1 MKKECSKG
9 RHQLWSPLEIPEICE
24 DTHLRPYQYMY
35 GRYKFD
41 GVTQRTLSSVANL
54 YMKFS
59 STSNLFHELTTTTN
73 NNNNSTSNGYGTR
86 SNVDNSII
94 SSDNVNSRG
103 DDTLERLNNN
113 NTTLPRSSI
122 YSLIDNPMATSNH
135 STNTT
140 PAKSPPLS
148 SSSPMNNNNY
158 YNNNKGESK
167 STDIVG
173 RSTDIGIYS
182 PLGAYEEDDDNGD
195 DDDDDDDDDEFDM
208 SKMTTSEEASMFRGI
223 DRLKIIYDI
232 LISKTDHCCKLD
244 IRKLLKHKCIV
255 AFMPM
260 HDLVDVYNLQL
271 NWLTFFTPP
280 WKQPNTLI
288 RNYFGK
294 YII

>member
-1 MKKECSKG
+1 LKKECSKG

-59 STSNLFHELTTTTN
+59 STSNLFHDLTTTTTTTT

-103 DDTLERLNNN
+103 DDTTLERLNNN

-122 YSLIDNPMATSNH
+122 YSLIDNPIATSNN
-135 STNTT
+135 SSNTT
-140 PAKSPPLS
+140 PAKSPPPS
-148 SSSPMNNNNY
+148 S
-158 YNNNKGESK
+158 YNNNSYRGESK

-173 RSTDIGIYS
+173 RSTDIGIFS
-182 PLGAYEEDDDNGD
+182 PLGAYEEDGD
-195 DDDDDDDDDEFDM
+195 DDDDNDDNDDDDEFDM

>member
-1 MKKECSKG
+1 
-9 RHQLWSPLEIPEICE
+9 
-24 DTHLRPYQYMY
+24 MY

-59 STSNLFHELTTTTN
+59 STSDLFHELTTTTTTNSSSN
-73 NNNNSTSNGYGTR
+73 NTSNGG
-86 SNVDNSII
+86 NSSSR

-103 DDTLERLNNN
+103 DDILVRLNNN
-113 NTTLPRSSI
+113 NTHPRSSI
-122 YSLIDNPMATSNH
+122 YSLIDNPLATSNN
-135 STNTT
+135 SSNTT
-140 PAKSPPLS
+140 PAKSPLS
-148 SSSPMNNNNY
+148 SSSSSPTNNNNNY
-158 YNNNKGESK
+158 KGESK
-167 STDIVG
+167 GTDVVG
-173 RSTDIGIYS
+173 GSTDIGIYS
-182 PLGAYEEDDDNGD
+182 PLGAYEEDGDNYIRNGVDNDDND
-195 DDDDDDDDDEFDM
+195 DGNDDDDDEFDM
-208 SKMTTSEEASMFRGI
+208 SKMTTSEEASIFRGI

-255 AFMPM
+255 ALMPM

-271 NWLTFFTPP
+271 HWLTFFTPP

-294 YII
+294 YKYILLY

>member
-1 MKKECSKG
+1 LKKECSKG

-59 STSNLFHELTTTTN
+59 STSNLFHELTTTNN

-122 YSLIDNPMATSNH
+122 YSLIDNPMATH

-148 SSSPMNNNNY
+148 SSSSPMNNNNY
-158 YNNNKGESK
+158 NNNNKGESK
-167 STDIVG
+167 STNIVG

-182 PLGAYEEDDDNGD
+182 PLGAYEEDDDNG
-195 DDDDDDDDDEFDM
+195 DDDDDDDDEFDM

>member
-1 MKKECSKG
+1 LKKECSKG

-122 YSLIDNPMATSNH
+122 YSLIDNPIATSNN
-135 STNTT
+135 SSNTT
-140 PAKSPPLS
+140 PAKSPPPS
-148 SSSPMNNNNY
+148 SYKNNNY
-158 YNNNKGESK
+158 RGESK

-182 PLGAYEEDDDNGD
+182 PLGAYEEDDNGD